1 MQKIAVLAAVA
12 LIGSLAQGCA
22 SDQRAETNLHVG
34 KIQGVYVE
42 EYKGVFVDQAVVG
55 SDSGKPH
62 WVYVTFAQPLADGR
76 VFATAMLNVD
86 SGVEPGDLVE
96 LQMNPSSSE
105 ATAPISSYVTSLV
118 AKKGSV
124 QARDFGKPGQQARF
138 EKLSQSFRG
147 TAVIGS
153 DHSLLS
159 TLLTTTAKRD
169 SELHVRQSD
178 PGIRW
183 TS

>member
-1 MQKIAVLAAVA
+1 MKKIAMLAAVA

-55 SDSGKPH
+55 SGSGKPL

-76 VFATAMLNVD
+76 IFATAMLNVD

-105 ATAPISSYVTSLV
+105 AAAPVSSYVTSLV
-118 AKKGSV
+118 AKKGTV
-124 QARDFGKPGQQARF
+124 QARDFGKPAHQARL
-138 EKLSQSFRG
+138 EKLNQASAEPQ
-147 TAVIGS
+147 
-153 DHSLLS
+153 
-159 TLLTTTAKRD
+159 
-169 SELHVRQSD
+169 
-178 PGIRW
+178 
-183 TS
+183 